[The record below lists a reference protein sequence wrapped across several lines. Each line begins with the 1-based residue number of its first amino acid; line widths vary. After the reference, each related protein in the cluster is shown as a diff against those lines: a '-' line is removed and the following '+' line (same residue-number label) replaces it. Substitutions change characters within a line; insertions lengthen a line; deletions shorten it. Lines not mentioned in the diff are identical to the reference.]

1 MCSKIWVWSRMLRS
15 QICSS
20 GRSKLFFYL
29 AMLGINCNTL
39 VEVSSLEKVLIL
51 HVTVL
56 SFYFILK
63 NKQLINV
70 MICNDN
76 MNLTTAWKNRNRQI
90 ATTLQERWT
99 LSAPQ
104 LLEQGLV
111 SRLVLIS
118 LFISIVDILSADI
131 YSM

>member
-1 MCSKIWVWSRMLRS
+1 MVAHA

-76 MNLTTAWKNRNRQI
+76 MNLTAAWKNRNRQI

-118 LFISIVDILSADI
+118 LFISIVDILSA
-131 YSM
+131 YLFNAVRLS